1 MKMIRGKISMN
12 GFRKRMISIAVMISV
27 LSTTVSGAISCGK
40 AVDDQ
45 HERADDTTNDTE
57 SIAASEPEETGRAAA
72 KDSLPADLD
81 LGGETIRIVSRNG
94 DTDTAIEFYS
104 DEATGDIV
112 SDAVYDRNMKVSD
125 RLGVQLEFIY
135 QNENTRHTGFGDKI
149 RQSVM
154 ADSDDYDIIANALYN
169 TVPLIFDGLFL
180 DLDTMKYLDF
190 DQPWW
195 NQSFLDITENNG
207 RNYLAIGELSQTM
220 ISGSFA
226 MFYNKH
232 LFDELYPDEPT
243 LYATVDAGKWTID
256 QMITYCSG
264 VYNDLNGNSTPDE
277 GDRFGHYFTGAKTL
291 GSDSFLGGS
300 GIHLVEENKDGSF
313 TFGGTSDRAAL
324 YIEKMHKLLF
334 EDNNTLRLA
343 YNNEDIMK
351 TMIADQ
357 TIFTTWMLSATDYL
371 RDMKSDYGI
380 IPMPKLDENQSEYSV
395 FCHDGSS
402 VFAIPS
408 TCRKADAASA
418 VLEAMAAETYR
429 TVTPA
434 YFEIALKT
442 KYSRDD
448 DTSRMLDIIVGSVKF
463 DLAYIYGQE
472 LGTPIDRVRGILS
485 SETECSKGFSTLA
498 SIETATIA
506 KMEKV
511 MEKFDKLN

>member
-1 MKMIRGKISMN
+1 MKELKKRLIS
-12 GFRKRMISIAVMISV
+12 AVCLISV
-27 LSTTVSGAISCGK
+27 LTMALASCGETPSVGGDTSGA
-40 AVDDQ
+40 VN
-45 HERADDTTNDTE
+45 EPTDT
-57 SIAASEPEETGRAAA
+57 SGAEETEEEGRENA
-72 KDSLPADLD
+72 KDSLPADLNF
-81 LGGETIRIVSRNG
+81 GGEMIRIVSRNG
-94 DTDTAIEFYS
+94 DPDTAIEFYS

-112 SDAVYDRNMKVSD
+112 SDAVYNRNMKVAD
-125 RLGVQLEFIY
+125 RLGVNLEFIY
-135 QNENTRHTGFGDKI
+135 QSENTRHNGFADKI

-180 DLDTMKYLDF
+180 DLNAMKYLDF

-195 NQSFLDITENNG
+195 NQSFLDMTENDG

-243 LYATVDAGKWTID
+243 LYATVDAGKWTLD

-264 VYNDLNGNSTPDE
+264 VYNDLNGNSKPDE

-300 GIHLVEENKDGSF
+300 GIHLVEENGDGSF

-472 LGTPIDRVRGILS
+472 LGTPIDMVRDILS
-485 SETECSKGFSTLA
+485 SETKCSKGFSTLA

-511 MEKFDKLN
+511 MEKFDELN